1 MGRMVTRGV
10 VTWSLCLIL
19 VAGPGRLA
27 TPPARAEPPPAIQ
40 GRDYE
45 VLEVYLSV
53 EQALRLV
60 FPTSERIV
68 SEEVRLTEA
77 QAERVASL
85 ADHPLWE
92 EGFTPPHGSPALQ
105 YGEEGESPKPQ
116 AVARG
121 AGFTVYKGL
130 TQERVDGYA
139 IVTEEIGRFHA
150 ITFLVGVSAEG
161 RVRRVDVLIYRE
173 SRGGEVRHRRFLRQF
188 EGKGVRDPIRLNRD
202 LLNITGATL
211 SVRAMSRG
219 VRKVLGVIRE
229 AYGVPS

>member
-1 MGRMVTRGV
+1 
-10 VTWSLCLIL
+10 L
-19 VAGPGRLA
+19 VS
-27 TPPARAEPPPAIQ
+27 PPALAEPPPAILGQ
-40 GRDYE
+40 DYE

-68 SEEVRLTEA
+68 PHEVRLTEA
-77 QAERVASL
+77 QAARVGAL
-85 ADHPLWE
+85 ADHPLRE
-92 EGFTPPHGSPALQ
+92 ES
-105 YGEEGESPKPQ
+105 
-116 AVARG
+116 
-121 AGFTVYKGL
+121 FTVYAGL
-130 TQERVDGYA
+130 TQGRLDGYA
-139 IVTEEIGRFHA
+139 VVTEEIGKFHA
-150 ITFLVGVSAEG
+150 ITFLVAVTPAGQVK
-161 RVRRVDVLIYRE
+161 RVDVLVYRE

-202 LLNITGATL
+202 LLNIAGATL